1 MRHGDVVVDANN
13 PAQWPA
19 AEIADVLARAEARRS
34 ELPKSTI
41 ANMKKLADRVK
52 Q

>member
-1 MRHGDVVVDANN
+1 MRISIMAND
-13 PAQWPA
+13 PSRWPA
-19 AEIADVLARAEARRS
+19 AEVADVLARAEARRS

-41 ANMKKLADRVK
+41 AQMKELAERGK